1 MKEYFIMFG
10 IILFLGIIIGFLVH
24 AIFFVANKK
33 RDYDGRIT
41 LENVDKEQDGM
52 FMELFIDYDQLVEKK
67 ELLFSVENKLS
78 QK

>member
-10 IILFLGIIIGFLVH
+10 ILILGVLIGFLTHV
-24 AIFFVANKK
+24 IFFDYNKK
-33 RDYDGRIT
+33 QDYDGRIT

-52 FMELFIDYDQLVEKK
+52 FMELYISYDQLLEKE
-67 ELLFSVENKLS
+67 ELLFHVENNLS

>member
-10 IILFLGIIIGFLVH
+10 ILILGVLIGFLTHV
-24 AIFFVANKK
+24 IFFDYNKK
-33 RDYDGRIT
+33 QDYDGRIT

-52 FMELFIDYDQLVEKK
+52 FMELYISYDQLLEKK
-67 ELLFSVENKLS
+67 ELLFHVENNLS